1 MEFRLLGPLEIRD
14 GSHTLALRRRL
25 GAIPVVGCD
34 GMLPT
39 SRLFQRAGA
48 AAAGTY
54 IAIQGLIRDS
64 LPPAGRAFA
73 RDFSAAHGGA
83 RVDAYAVYA
92 AQATEVLLA
101 AIARSDGTRAGV
113 RRELMRTR
121 VSNGLIG
128 SFAFDARGDP
138 DPAPISVVRAD
149 RPGSD
154 LRVLTYDGA
163 RVLAPI
169 APPWELWGAP

>member
-1 MEFRLLGPLEIRD
+1 V
-14 GSHTLALRRRL
+14 ALRRRL
-25 GAIPVVGCD
+25 GATPIVGCD

-39 SRLFQRAGA
+39 SRLFQRAGP

-54 IAIQGLIRDS
+54 IAIQGLIPES

-101 AIARSDGTRAGV
+101 AIARSDGTRGGV

-121 VSNGLIG
+121 IKRGLIG

-138 DPAPISVVRAD
+138 DPAPISVVRAE

-154 LRVLTYDGA
+154 VRVLAYDGA